1 MNMEKRKLIL
11 EIYEDDILSESES
24 VIRSYINAIKTKRGV
39 DPPFISVYI
48 PNYSVHKFTIRN
60 NKIESYE
67 MHYKSRILASV
78 HYTPSKP
85 AYYWQDGLDIKD
97 ALWKAE
103 LNGWENYGAHLYS
116 QKELPEY
123 KLLHPEKPSREK
135 VRVKDITNDE
145 KFEEGDIPEVIEIAK
160 NLNENVLS
168 INGIKYVRTSV
179 ETGVSLE
186 IYLDSHGAK
195 IIQEYSYWYLVGD
208 IGVPCE
214 DLEDR
219 ILSFTTTHG
228 AFGGL
233 GTLKILEKEILN
245 SYIDTANEC
254 IKFSKAR
261 SSYKNFNLTS
271 GTYKAVLNGK
281 VVGTSIHEYG
291 GHLVEAHR
299 LLESNEAS
307 IFKGKLGKKIAPKK
321 VTLIDDSRIKFK
333 DIIPV
338 SYYKYDAEG
347 VEKKSTTIIKEG
359 VFNSFLHTKLTAGTL
374 PAEEG
379 GGILTGNARVDIE
392 EKKEKIGSVPRM
404 STLYLKP
411 GDYKLEELLEEAKG
425 GLYIS
430 SGSPAGYVET
440 SNGMGSVE
448 IEKIYYI
455 DKNLD
460 LVPIRVPK
468 SKVYLN
474 GDSLTFLRNIE
485 EVGDKST
492 LSLDTSY
499 CGAESGYVLHAIIS
513 PSVLVRK
520 ANLVLVSSENPFK
533 KSLIEG

>member
-1 MNMEKRKLIL
+1 MTKRKPIL
-11 EIYEDDILSESES
+11 EIDEDDILSESES

-60 NKIESYE
+60 DKIESYE
-67 MHYKSRILASV
+67 TYYKSRILVSV
-78 HYTPSKP
+78 HYTPSQP
-85 AYYWQDGLDIKD
+85 AYYWQDGLDIKN
-97 ALWKAE
+97 ALWRAE
-103 LNGWENYGAHLYS
+103 LNGWENYGIYLYS

-123 KLLHPEKPSREK
+123 KLLHPKTPSREK
-135 VRVKDITNDE
+135 IRVKDITNDK
-145 KFEEGDIPEVIEIAK
+145 KFEEVDIPEVIEICK

-168 INGIKYVRTSV
+168 INGIKSVRTSV
-179 ETGVSLE
+179 EIGVSLE
-186 IYLDSHGAK
+186 MYLDSHGAN
-195 IIQEYSYWYLVGD
+195 ITQEYSSWYLVGD
-208 IGVPCE
+208 IGAPCE
-214 DLEDR
+214 DLENR
-219 ILSFTTTHG
+219 ILSFTNTHG

-233 GTLKILEKEILN
+233 RTLRILEKEILN
-245 SYIDTANEC
+245 SYIDTAKEC
-254 IKFSKAR
+254 IIFSKAR
-261 SSYKNFNLTS
+261 SSYNNFNLTS

-281 VVGTSIHEYG
+281 VVGTAIHEYG
-291 GHLVEAHR
+291 AGHLVEAHR
-299 LLESNEAS
+299 LIESNKAS
-307 IFKGKLGKKIAPKK
+307 IFRGKLGEKIASKK
-321 VTLIDDSRIKFK
+321 VTLIDDSRIEFK
-333 DIIPV
+333 GIIPV
-338 SYYKYDAEG
+338 SYYKYDVEG
-347 VEKKSTTIIKEG
+347 VEKKPTTIIKDG
-359 VFNSFLHTKLTAGTL
+359 VFYSFLHTKLTAGTL

-392 EKKEKIGSVPRM
+392 EKEEKVGPVPRM

-440 SNGMGSVE
+440 MNGMGSVE

-468 SKVYLN
+468 SMAYLN

-485 EVGDKST
+485 EVGDEST

-499 CGAESGYVLHAIIS
+499 CGAESGNVLHAIIS

-533 KSLIEG
+533 KSLIDG